1 MLEGCGTLLRQELRL
16 GARRLH
22 EAATPAGFVLVV
34 VTLFSFARGADQAGL
49 GPLGPGVVWTAALL
63 SMVIAVE
70 QMFSADHE
78 DGTLELL
85 LLSPAA
91 LPLLVL
97 AKAAARWAWGAG
109 PLLLLSP
116 ALALMLDLPAGSLPL
131 LAASLLLGTP
141 TLYLLGTFGAALLV
155 GQRPGAALTA
165 LLVLPL
171 GIPVLIFASSMI
183 ELGAAGLDA
192 AAPAYYLAALF
203 VLAATFLPVATATV
217 LQGNAAE

>member
-1 MLEGCGTLLRQELRL
+1 M
-16 GARRLH
+16 
-22 EAATPAGFVLVV
+22 LVV
-34 VTLFSFARGADQAGL
+34 VTLFSFARGAGEASL
-49 GPLGPGVVWTAALL
+49 AALGPGVVWTAALL

-78 DGTLELL
+78 DGTLEQL

-97 AKAAARWAWGAG
+97 AKTAARWAWGAG
-109 PLLLLSP
+109 PLLLLAP
-116 ALALMLDLPAGSLPL
+116 ALSLMLDLPAGTLPL
-131 LAASLLLGTP
+131 LLGSLLLGTP

-171 GIPVLIFASSMI
+171 GIPVLIFASSML
-183 ELGAAGLDA
+183 EFGAAGLDA
-192 AAPAYYLAALF
+192 SAPAYYLAALLA
-203 VLAATFLPVATATV
+203 LAATFLPVATAAV
-217 LQGNAAE
+217 LAGNAAE